1 MTKTKWKT
9 SRLIRENKDKGI
21 ARWVRVVNESEA
33 EAELSLAK
41 QMEDN
46 WKSAEQELRDKS
58 NAAHLKKD
66 RLISSLYGDIPPQ
79 YQQTAQDQATAIRA
93 SVAMLVR
100 AVKRLEKDD
109 AKLHRER
116 DGWNNIANIE
126 AKKARKAEAEV
137 AHLTAVITVAKEA
150 VDDGWNPMWELEAA
164 DLRAFAIK
172 PMNPETLGELLQAYE
187 DDEVP
192 DSSPPVRP
200 IYDDPISEG
209 VAVLRP
215 KLPSAPP
222 ACEPDVRC
230 PHDGGRCC
238 APKSCNGDGGRYP
251 HPCPRNPK
259 PKRKRGRS

>member
-1 MTKTKWKT
+1 MKKWNT
-9 SRLIRENKDKGI
+9 SRLIREKKDKGI
-21 ARWVRVVNESEA
+21 DRWVRVVNESEA

-41 QMEDN
+41 QMKNN
-46 WKSAEQELRDKS
+46 WKRAEQELRDKS

-66 RLISSLYGDIPPQ
+66 RLISSLYDDIPPQ

-93 SVAMLVR
+93 SVAMLAR
-100 AVKRLEKDD
+100 AVKRLEKDN

-116 DGWNNIANIE
+116 DGWNKIANSE

-164 DLRAFAIK
+164 DIA
-172 PMNPETLGELLQAYE
+172 P
-187 DDEVP
+187 
-192 DSSPPVRP
+192 PPVRP